1 MDLKMRGWRG
11 QEVLWIALY
20 CKIQEVKS
28 KATSYLAGLTIYS
41 MGTIE

>member
-1 MDLKMRGWRG
+1 MDLKARRGREQG
-11 QEVLWIALY
+11 VLWIVLY
-20 CKIQEVKS
+20 HKIQEVKF

>member
-1 MDLKMRGWRG
+1 MDLKMRGWRE

-28 KATSYLAGLTIYS
+28 KATSYLVGLTIYS

>member
-20 CKIQEVKS
+20 HKIQEVKS
-28 KATSYLAGLTIYS
+28 KATSYLASLTIYS